1 MHCTPTASPLLSSLR
16 LFSRH
21 LPQLKMNVQR
31 TPPNN
36 GSQPDLSNLCIE
48 DPANSAFRKRKGPDC
63 HCNHQEI
70 MEDFYNR
77 ITSSFNAALESQNK
91 SIKYILDGVCENFAD
106 FKKQMADI
114 NLSIRNLSDE
124 QSVLKSELCVL
135 KTATDSNSQR
145 ATLLT
150 SEIADLRS
158 TANSL
163 NEQLRVREQQGR
175 INNLEISGIP
185 ISKSENLNNIIH
197 NIAAKV
203 GFTLLPTDIDYIHRV
218 RRFNSAGNDNT
229 KKTDGSGI
237 RDSSSIPNIIVR
249 FSQRLRKNEML
260 AAVRAR
266 RNLTTVDAGLDGP
279 SSPIYV
285 SDHLAPHNK
294 LLNKRTRLL
303 AKQKDYK
310 YVWLSDCKILV
321 RKNDASKV
329 QLVSSEADL
338 SKIK

>member
-1 MHCTPTASPLLSSLR
+1 
-16 LFSRH
+16 
-21 LPQLKMNVQR
+21 
-31 TPPNN
+31 
-36 GSQPDLSNLCIE
+36 
-48 DPANSAFRKRKGPDC
+48 
-63 HCNHQEI
+63 

-124 QSVLKSELCVL
+124 QSVLKGELCVL

-185 ISKSENLNNIIH
+185 ISNSENLNNIIH

-310 YVWLSDCKILV
+310 YVWLSDCKIFV
-321 RKNDASKV
+321 RKNDASNV
-329 QLVSSEADL
+329 QRVSNEADL